1 MIDMEALFR
10 AIDTLTAEEKQQ
22 IVAYIE
28 ERQPE
33 GESTP
38 CQPRTPGLFPGI
50 WMSEDFDAELPDS
63 FWFGDNKASSR

>member
-33 GESTP
+33 AGP
-38 CQPRTPGLFPGI
+38 VIKPRVFDLHAGLI

-63 FWFGDNKASSR
+63 FWFGDE